1 VFFDNSYQD
10 INTDG
15 DPDLSFDG
23 VLRNSEKGF
32 DTQVLFDPLE
42 EEFDLP
48 AALIESGNLS
58 RGQQEIVGQKN
69 QTVRVL
75 KIPITDAA

>member
-1 VFFDNSYQD
+1 MATPN
-10 INTDG
+10 
-15 DPDLSFDG
+15 LRFDG
-23 VLRNSEKGF
+23 VLRNSEKCF
-32 DTQVLFDPLE
+32 DSQVLFDPLE